1 MSKGNNSFD
10 SDAYLLHSMQELI
23 AGTFRNASNEFSKTL
38 GDEIRKVFANEFSA
52 KNSRN
57 LTSKEID
64 NGFKLVLNRL
74 EKMGLKPDN
83 EFKSEMRSLI
93 NAMKKYT
100 SSPTGN
106 ISQVELINKFI
117 KDTETFIKASQDASR
132 KGETKYFENISG
144 GKVGKEILKEI
155 RESLNG
161 RRNGIL
167 GRIDD
172 TTEKLLDFL
181 GEQKKENKKN
191 LENFGKELLDGL
203 EKSKFVGGALTD
215 TFKLLGLMGASWL
228 SQFGQLGRILG
239 GAFYVVMSTMGPQ
252 LVNLLLKGMGSLFWN
267 TTKFLGSKLLD
278 LGKFLGTKF
287 LDLGKFAGRGALN
300 LAVKGGGALG
310 DLATAGTN
318 VQKALAVGKIA
329 GGLGVAT
336 AGIAGA
342 VLAGKE
348 AGKDWKSGHKGRA
361 VGFGVGAGLM
371 GAGGIAAIVG
381 LFSAAVAPFALPLVA
396 IGAGIA
402 GLVALWKHHSDFIK
416 SAFKKVGSFIGK
428 ALEFMLMFNPI
439 FVAIKWIKEH
449 WPWGGGGKGIVSSVK
464 DATSNLSHNVKMLS
478 KDGVTSYG
486 KMKVAKDGSI
496 LNLHELSQAEASE
509 TLQAY
514 EKSDPT
520 RFNRLYEWADA
531 GHANM
536 KSFETDA
543 VRFNDKGQ
551 KTGALLYAG
560 ASQDLDDIRSQLYTL
575 FKSRGMSDREAL
587 EKANALRFTSGKAT
601 GSNTQHTINVAKM
614 MGSHADPYARGVDLG
629 GGSLWSLRDYKD
641 AEIQKII
648 SGVVSK
654 HGISKITAEDEGGK
668 STAPHLDLKQ
678 SGFYVPEGAKQNLAE
693 YEASQKAIAQKH
705 SIEAEAIYAKMV
717 DKELYDSVRK
727 GAPEEEER
735 KARYY
740 ENLLKKKEYG
750 ITYDKD
756 KNEWIQIKN
765 GEKSRIIVEN
775 ADPDGNKDFSDAILS
790 ISKIVNNGV

>member
-38 GDEIRKVFANEFSA
+38 GDEIRKVFTNEFLA

-100 SSPTGN
+100 NSPTGN

-117 KDTETFIKASQDASR
+117 KDIETFIKASQDASR
-132 KGETKYFENISG
+132 KGEAKYFENISG

-203 EKSKFVGGALTD
+203 EKSRFVGGALTD

-287 LDLGKFAGRGALN
+287 LDLGKFAGRGLLN
-300 LAVKGGGALG
+300 MSMKAGGPLA
-310 DLATAGTN
+310 DLVTAETTS
-318 VQKALAVGKIA
+318 QKALAVGRVA
-329 GGLGVAT
+329 GGAAMGLA
-336 AGIAGA
+336 AGA
-342 VLAGKE
+342 GALYAGKE
-348 AGKDWKSGHKGRA
+348 AISDWKSGHKGRA
-361 VGFGVGAGLM
+361 TSFGVGGLAL
-371 GAGGIAAIVG
+371 GAGAIAAVVAGAFAPVTLALVGIGGAIVG
-381 LFSAAVAPFALPLVA
+381 LT
-396 IGAGIA
+396 
-402 GLVALWKHHSDFIK
+402 ALWKHHSDFIK

-428 ALEFMLMFNPI
+428 ALEFFMMFNPV
-439 FVAIKWIKEH
+439 FMVIKWLYNKF
-449 WPWGGGGKGIVSSVK
+449 GGGNKNDNNQSVPEGAERKNIVSNIK
-464 DATSNLSHNVKMLS
+464 DALAKPSQT
-478 KDGVTSYG
+478 YG

-496 LNLHELSQAEASE
+496 TNLSKLTQNEASE
-509 TLQAY
+509 ALQAY
-514 EKSDPT
+514 EKADPT
-520 RFNRLYEWADA
+520 SFNRVYEWADK

-536 KSFETDA
+536 GSFETDA
-543 VRFNDKGQ
+543 VKKVKGQ
-551 KTGALLYAG
+551 KTGALMYKG
-560 ASQDLDDIRSQLYTL
+560 ASADLDALRTELINA
-575 FKSRGMSDREAL
+575 GMEPA
-587 EKANALRFTSGKAT
+587 KANALVFTSGKLT
-601 GSNTQHTINVAKM
+601 GSNK
-614 MGSHADPYARGVDLG
+614 SHGVGGWKSHNNSYALGFDLG
-629 GGSLWSLRDYKD
+629 GGSSWTEADYNKYGD
-641 AEIQKII
+641 LVADFYGHRGKFKE
-648 SGVVSK
+648 SGGASQTFNINYEK
-654 HGISKITAEDEGGK
+654 AGQGK
-668 STAPHLDLKQ
+668 STGRHWDVKPTSDYRP
-678 SGFYVPEGAKQNLAE
+678 SGAVENEKE
-693 YEASQKAIAQKH
+693 YETSQKAVAERH
-705 SIEAEAIYAKMV
+705 SIDVMTITKKLKGDEELAEMNKEYASKSPEEYTKALE
-717 DKELYDSVRK
+717 KELKDK
-727 GAPEEEER
+727 
-735 KARYY
+735 
-740 ENLLKKKEYG
+740 YG
-750 ITYDKD
+750 IYSRKD
-756 KNEWIQIKN
+756 QEGKEHWIYQN
-765 GEKSRIIVEN
+765 GTSSKEF
-775 ADPDGNKDFSDAILS
+775 DPSANLDFAKTF
-790 ISKIVNNGV
+790 ISKVSNEGV